1 MYVIDSKSKI
11 PLYIQLYNE
20 LKNDILLNYKADDKL
35 PSIRKIAATYSLS
48 KNTVQNAF
56 SQLYAEGYINSYAKS
71 GYFVSDMIYEDFK
84 INKSLTKNKEEK
96 VIYKYDF
103 VPVRL
108 SKDSFPLKLF
118 KRLTT
123 KALTDSLDFGKYLDG
138 QGELSFR
145 IELAKYLQSSRALKC
160 EASNIVVCN
169 GFPEA
174 MGLVAKILKYKYKSL
189 AIEKPGY
196 YITKKVFEDYGYSID
211 KIDIDNNGLKI
222 QDLEKANSK
231 LVYITPS
238 HQYPKAVTMP
248 IPNRLKLL
256 KWANKNDGLIIEDD
270 YDSELS
276 YVNRPIPSL
285 QGLDN
290 NNKVIYFGTF
300 SKSLSPAL
308 RVCYM
313 VLPDF
318 MIDIYKNSFDSHFP
332 KVSLIVQKTMELFL
346 KEGHYDKHL
355 RKIRTLNRKKHNL
368 MKKYLEIYL
377 KDSFIIET
385 QGAGLSININPNT
398 PFDINKLKQLAI
410 KNKIKL
416 HFTNDITN
424 NEWQA
429 IRMGF
434 GGFDEDN
441 IEEAIKEFS
450 KIWHESIINCTH

>member
-1 MYVIDSKSKI
+1 
-11 PLYIQLYNE
+11 
-20 LKNDILLNYKADDKL
+20 
-35 PSIRKIAATYSLS
+35 LS

-56 SQLYAEGYINSYAKS
+56 SQLYAEGYITSYAKS
-71 GYFVSDMIYEDFK
+71 GYFVSDMLYEDFK
-84 INKSLTKNKEEK
+84 VDKPLLKNEEE
-96 VIYKYDF
+96 IIEYKYDF
-103 VPVRL
+103 IPVRL
-108 SKDSFPLKLF
+108 AKNSFPLKLF
-118 KRLTT
+118 KILSA
-123 KALTDSLDFGKYLDG
+123 KALDDSLDFGKYLDG
-138 QGELSFR
+138 QGELSLR

-160 EASNIVVCN
+160 EPSNIVVCN

-174 MGLVAKILKYKYKSL
+174 MGLVAKMLKYKYKSL
-189 AIEKPGY
+189 AIEKSGY
-196 YITKKVFEDYGYSID
+196 YITKKVFEDYGYDIN

-222 QDLEKANSK
+222 KDLERTDSK
-231 LVYITPS
+231 LVYITPA

-248 IPNRLKLL
+248 ISNRMKLL
-256 KWANKNDGLIIEDD
+256 KWANKNDALIIEDD

-285 QGLDN
+285 QGLDT

-308 RVCYM
+308 RVCYV

-346 KEGHYDKHL
+346 KEGHYDRYL

-368 MKKYLEIYL
+368 MKKYLKYYL
-377 KDSFIIET
+377 KDTFTIET
-385 QGAGLSININPNT
+385 QGAGLSININPSID
-398 PFDINKLKQLAI
+398 FDIDKLQKLAL

-416 HFTNDITN
+416 YFTNDITN

-434 GGFDEDN
+434 GGFEEEH
-441 IEEAIKEFS
+441 IQEAIKEFS
-450 KIWHESIINCTH
+450 KIWYKCT

>member
-1 MYVIDSKSKI
+1 M
-11 PLYIQLYNE
+11 
-20 LKNDILLNYKADDKL
+20 
-35 PSIRKIAATYSLS
+35 S

-56 SQLYAEGYINSYAKS
+56 SQLYAEGYITSYAKS
-71 GYFVSDMIYEDFK
+71 GYFVSDMLYEDFK
-84 INKSLTKNKEEK
+84 VDKPLLKNEEE
-96 VIYKYDF
+96 IIEYKYDF
-103 VPVRL
+103 IPVRL
-108 SKDSFPLKLF
+108 AKNSFPLKLF
-118 KRLTT
+118 KILSA
-123 KALTDSLDFGKYLDG
+123 KALDDSLDFGKYLDG
-138 QGELSFR
+138 QGELSLR

-160 EASNIVVCN
+160 EPSNIVVCN

-174 MGLVAKILKYKYKSL
+174 MGLVAKMLKYKYKSL
-189 AIEKPGY
+189 AIEKSGY
-196 YITKKVFEDYGYSID
+196 YITKKVFEDYGYDIN

-222 QDLEKANSK
+222 KDLERTDSK
-231 LVYITPS
+231 LVYITPA

-248 IPNRLKLL
+248 ISNRMKLL
-256 KWANKNDGLIIEDD
+256 KWANKNDALIIEDD

-285 QGLDN
+285 QGLDT

-308 RVCYM
+308 RVCYV

-346 KEGHYDKHL
+346 KEGHYDRYL

-368 MKKYLEIYL
+368 MKKYLKYYL
-377 KDSFIIET
+377 KDTFTIET
-385 QGAGLSININPNT
+385 QGAGLSININPSID
-398 PFDINKLKQLAI
+398 FDIDKLQKLAL

-416 HFTNDITN
+416 YFTNDITN

-434 GGFDEDN
+434 GGFEEEH
-441 IEEAIKEFS
+441 IQEAIKEFS
-450 KIWHESIINCTH
+450 KIWYKCT